1 MTNKAL
7 TETLEVLK
15 EETKG
20 DKISIGDI
28 VEALNHRGF
37 GPLLIG
43 PSLLVVMPTGA
54 IPGIPSLCALLIILI
69 AAQIAFGRRF
79 PWIPSKLKKI
89 EFEREKYETAVNKVK
104 PYTKWVDSFF
114 QERLQFLTRETAQ
127 RIIAAVCV
135 ILALCMIPLEL
146 IPFASFLPAS
156 AILIFGLSLSVRD
169 GLIASIGFAIVA
181 ASLYIVPNFLM

>member
-69 AAQIAFGRRF
+69 AAQIAFGKRHRGSRR
-79 PWIPSKLKKI
+79 
-89 EFEREKYETAVNKVK
+89 R
-104 PYTKWVDSFF
+104 
-114 QERLQFLTRETAQ
+114 
-127 RIIAAVCV
+127 
-135 ILALCMIPLEL
+135 
-146 IPFASFLPAS
+146 
-156 AILIFGLSLSVRD
+156 
-169 GLIASIGFAIVA
+169 
-181 ASLYIVPNFLM
+181 